1 LCRIVAK
8 ESSRS
13 NRVDLQAV
21 ENKEEKTGD
30 PLSPRRFPASGRN
43 LLFSSAYVSMR
54 CGRPVEIGGFQW
66 KSEKIDSYKIDY
78 RFNA

>member
-1 LCRIVAK
+1 
-8 ESSRS
+8 
-13 NRVDLQAV
+13 
-21 ENKEEKTGD
+21 
-30 PLSPRRFPASGRN
+30 
-43 LLFSSAYVSMR
+43 MR

>member
-1 LCRIVAK
+1 LKIKRK
-8 ESSRS
+8 K
-13 NRVDLQAV
+13 Q
-21 ENKEEKTGD
+21 GD

-43 LLFSSAYVSMR
+43 PLFLSAYVSMR
-54 CGRPVEIGGFQW
+54 YGYSVEIGGFLW